1 MIYFSLSDVSSKTKI
16 LLITYVLNRRIYIST
31 LQKFRRDLVTSQ
43 GARWFLKQ
51 INWNELIIYSSELEI
66 YFIFFSQ
73 TLAKTRRPPLGT
85 NFSEGKQLFYDLS
98 ALHPHAT
105 IGSPNKDV

>member
-31 LQKFRRDLVTSQ
+31 LQKFRRDLVTSE
-43 GARWFLKQ
+43 GAKWFLEQ
-51 INWNELIIYSSELEI
+51 INSELEI

-85 NFSEGKQLFYDLS
+85 NFSEGKQLFL
-98 ALHPHAT
+98 
-105 IGSPNKDV
+105 

>member
-31 LQKFRRDLVTSQ
+31 LQTFRRDLVTSQ

-51 INWNELIIYSSELEI
+51 IN
-66 YFIFFSQ
+66 
-73 TLAKTRRPPLGT
+73 
-85 NFSEGKQLFYDLS
+85 
-98 ALHPHAT
+98 
-105 IGSPNKDV
+105 